1 MKAVWNG
8 TVLAESKETINIEGN
23 YYFPPESVKKDYLA
37 PSDTQS
43 ICPWKGLANYN
54 SVLVG
59 GEENRDAAWYYS
71 NPKEA
76 TKEIRDYIAF
86 WKGVE
91 ILP

>member
-8 TVLAESKETINIEGN
+8 AVIAESKETINIEGN
-23 YYFPPESVKKDYLA
+23 YYFPPQSVKKDYLA

-43 ICPWKGLANYN
+43 LCPMKGLANYN
-54 SVLVG
+54 SVVVDG
-59 GEENRDAAWYYS
+59 QENRDAAWYYS

-76 TKEIRDYIAF
+76 AKEIRDYIAF